1 MLPLTFDQL
10 LMVIEKQ
17 DKRIAMLQDEIDKL
31 KAWSDLNDHYL
42 RELIEANAA
51 STERLFTVINEMHDA
66 KTIHNKLQQLEE
78 EEQLPVA
85 QLLKNFVEANTTE
98 EERAEFNR
106 I

>member
-17 DKRIAMLQDEIDKL
+17 DFRIGMLQEEVNKL

-42 RELIEANAA
+42 RELIESNAIA
-51 STERLFTVINEMHDA
+51 TERLYTAISEIREAETINDRI
-66 KTIHNKLQQLEE
+66 KQLEE
-78 EEQLPVA
+78 EDQLPVA